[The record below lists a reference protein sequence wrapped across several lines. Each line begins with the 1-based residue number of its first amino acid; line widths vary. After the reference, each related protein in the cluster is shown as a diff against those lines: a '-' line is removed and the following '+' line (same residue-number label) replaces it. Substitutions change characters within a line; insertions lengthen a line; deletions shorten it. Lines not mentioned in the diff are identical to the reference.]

1 MKNAHCPVHC
11 ITPGFTCTPAVWRE
25 VCEFVV
31 LGACRDTEAMEIP
44 LLYDVRLKVCSQRK
58 STIQPGQLGIIAP
71 RLSDPEP
78 LFSTAGWDG

>member
-1 MKNAHCPVHC
+1 
-11 ITPGFTCTPAVWRE
+11 
-25 VCEFVV
+25 
-31 LGACRDTEAMEIP
+31 MEIP

-78 LFSTAGWDG
+78 LLSAAGWDGESTWKQKSSGFCTAEDAKVLWILHVA